1 MLTAAMVM
9 SDDDDDDG
17 NYDDDSGGGNDD
29 DDDDDDDTK
38 VSTYLWFFLWRLQKL
53 DEVLEL
59 IKFNT
64 HHNIYAK
71 SQREKVNASSS
82 STSSFISTYAQRPQQ
97 LPPNGLVLRELFLD
111 VHVTQP

>member
-1 MLTAAMVM
+1 MLPPQRLYETIDW
-9 SDDDDDDG
+9 SEWKSPCEDDDDDDDDDDDG

-29 DDDDDDDTK
+29 DDDDDDDDDTK
-38 VSTYLWFFLWRLQKL
+38 VSTYLWFFLWRLQKF

-82 STSSFISTYAQRPQQ
+82 STSSFISTYAQCP
-97 LPPNGLVLRELFLD
+97 
-111 VHVTQP
+111 